1 MNKSV
6 IKRDGSIEPYQ
17 EEKIVRVVQAAGA
30 DEQVSKEVAQRITA
44 WLTLNTSPEVPS
56 LAIRDQVI
64 VELLKLD
71 TDAASMFS
79 WYQKTKDR
87 V

>member
-1 MNKSV
+1 MHKSV

-17 EEKIVRVVQAAGA
+17 EEKIARVVSAAGA
-30 DEQVSKEVAQRITA
+30 EDHVSNEVAKRITA
-44 WLTLNTSPEVPS
+44 WLESNTSPEVPS

-64 VELLKLD
+64 VELLKVD

-79 WYQKTKDR
+79 WYQKTKEQK
-87 V
+87 